1 MSGAIKPKLNINAL
15 HERHTGLTISL
26 GGTFTEAAGVCLSR
40 HHLSP
45 VDFEVSNPV
54 EVMHDMAFSMPDT
67 RTLKAWSNHIDTTE
81 SGAYGVCL
89 AAVEAVEQLVAVRR
103 AETHTGADFYVAPIG
118 TDPQDLETCFRLE
131 VSGVDA
137 GSKSAVNARLR
148 QKVEQTRRGNS
159 NVPAIA
165 AVVGFK
171 ELAVAIQ
178 RVEAEP

>member
-1 MSGAIKPKLNINAL
+1 MSYAVKPTLNIDAL
-15 HERHTGLTISL
+15 HERHTGLTFSL

-40 HHLSP
+40 HHSSP

-54 EVMHDMAFSMPDT
+54 EVTHDLAFSTPDI
-67 RTLKAWSNHIDTTE
+67 RTVKAWSNDIDTTE

-89 AAVEAVEQLVAVRR
+89 AAVEAVEQLVAVAR

-118 TDPQDLETCFRLE
+118 ADPQDLETCFRLE

-137 GSKSAVNARLR
+137 GGKAAVTARLR
-148 QKVEQTRRGNS
+148 QKVAQTRRGNS
-159 NVPAIA
+159 NIPAIA